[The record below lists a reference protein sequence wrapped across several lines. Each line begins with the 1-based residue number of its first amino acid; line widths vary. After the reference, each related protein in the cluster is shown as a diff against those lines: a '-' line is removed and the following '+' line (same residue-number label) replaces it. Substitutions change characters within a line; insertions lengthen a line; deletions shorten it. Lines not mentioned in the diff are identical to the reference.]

1 VHHAEAVAR
10 TMLRQLGLITPPVD
24 VNPIAE
30 KLGLAVT
37 YAALSGLSGSLVR
50 YAGKELIVININ
62 EPQQRQRF
70 SLAHE
75 IGHSQLR
82 HGGLTFACIL
92 EAPQD
97 TAPIRKVEREASRFA
112 AALLMPE
119 WMVRQD
125 YFSGSSNEE
134 IARHFGVSV
143 EAVYWRLQHLG
154 LARNPYRRIMVD

>member
-1 VHHAEAVAR
+1 VLQSEMAAR
-10 TMLRQLGLITPPVD
+10 TIVRQLGLITPPVD
-24 VNPIAE
+24 VNLIAE
-30 KLGLAVT
+30 RLGLAVT

-50 YAGKELIVININ
+50 YDGKELIVININ

-75 IGHSQLR
+75 IGHSQL
-82 HGGLTFACIL
+82 HHSALSFTCIL

-97 TAPIRKVEREASRFA
+97 TAPIRKVERQASRFA

-125 YFSGSSNEE
+125 YFSGSSNEA
-134 IARHFGVSV
+134 IAKHFEVST
-143 EAVYWRLQHLG
+143 EAVYWRLTHLG
-154 LARNPYRRIMVD
+154 LARNPCRKISAD